1 MKRRAKGGILAL
13 ALLFLAAAAGGEG
26 VRMTALDAAEEVER
40 AAEFLAGGDRERAEA
55 VFTGAKES
63 IEAALGFLES
73 MVDHA
78 DLKRVREKFAAV
90 GSRFADGGED
100 RILWELASLREILRG
115 IAESDLP
122 VPGNLF

>member
-1 MKRRAKGGILAL
+1 MK
-13 ALLFLAAAAGGEG
+13 LLT
-26 VRMTALDAAEEVER
+26 VTVPCYNSQDYMDKCIDSI
-40 AAEFLAGGDRERAEA
+40 LAGGDRERAEA

>member
-13 ALLFLAAAAGGEG
+13 ALLFLAAAGGEG

-63 IEAALGFLES
+63 FEAALGFLES